1 MNPQE
6 PTADARDERL
16 PPDVAT
22 RLAEAGVTDTGEVA
36 LRRELERRATSYTL
50 FRLSPAAARKWK
62 ARYRIMLAAEYLDC
76 QTVAEAYARAVLA
89 TMG

>member
-1 MNPQE
+1 MNPQD
-6 PTADARDERL
+6 PTADDHDKRL
-16 PPDVAT
+16 PSDVVA

-36 LRRELERRATSYTL
+36 LRRELERRTTSYTL
-50 FRLSPAAARKWK
+50 FRLPPAAARKWK

-89 TMG
+89 TLR

>member
-6 PTADARDERL
+6 PHADSPDEQL
-16 PPDVAT
+16 PPDVAA
-22 RLAEAGVTDTGEVA
+22 RLVAAGVTDLGEVA
-36 LRRELERRATSYTL
+36 LRRELERRATSFTL
-50 FRLSPAAARKWK
+50 FRLPPAATRKWK

-89 TMG
+89 TLP